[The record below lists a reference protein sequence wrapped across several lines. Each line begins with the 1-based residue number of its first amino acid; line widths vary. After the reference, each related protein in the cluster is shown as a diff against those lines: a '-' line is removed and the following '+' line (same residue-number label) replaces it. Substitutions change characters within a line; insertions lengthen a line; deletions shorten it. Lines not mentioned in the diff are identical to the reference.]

1 LNASFFNVYGY
12 GMASFYGVFYP
23 FMFILTLAGWKYPIW
38 LTTIRDLSFMN
49 LENVVLLGSARM
61 NAFVTTF
68 FQFYL
73 DGGMFG
79 VFVGGVL
86 FGFFVMHFYKK
97 AKNGTDDKYTLIYLL
112 LLQKLIFSF
121 VRFYFT
127 QPVQGISFLMAF
139 FVYKRIRL

>member
-1 LNASFFNVYGY
+1 
-12 GMASFYGVFYP
+12 
-23 FMFILTLAGWKYPIW
+23 MFILTLAGWKYPIW

-79 VFVGGVL
+79 VFVGGYCLVFL
-86 FGFFVMHFYKK
+86 LCIFIKK
-97 AKNGTDDKYTLIYLL
+97 RKM
-112 LLQKLIFSF
+112 
-121 VRFYFT
+121 
-127 QPVQGISFLMAF
+127 VQMIN
-139 FVYKRIRL
+139 IR

>member
-1 LNASFFNVYGY
+1 MSCIISLIFTTISRKGENVDFFFQMYQYFVVPIAHLEYRINELNASFFNVYGY

-68 FQFYL
+68 F
-73 DGGMFG
+73 
-79 VFVGGVL
+79 
-86 FGFFVMHFYKK
+86 
-97 AKNGTDDKYTLIYLL
+97 N
-112 LLQKLIFSF
+112 
-121 VRFYFT
+121 FT
-127 QPVQGISFLMAF
+127 
-139 FVYKRIRL
+139 